1 MTVGPIGSTPTC
13 SASNCSAFQ
22 QRVQAACPSV
32 APPVVGSGVGFCCA
46 VPPEKEATMA
56 EATLV
61 ERAYTTILEHRD
73 DQSGRS
79 AETGI
84 RAHGRTGR
92 HWLSR
97 EQGRS
102 LTCIG
107 TFSW

>member
-1 MTVGPIGSTPTC
+1 
-13 SASNCSAFQ
+13 
-22 QRVQAACPSV
+22 
-32 APPVVGSGVGFCCA
+32 
-46 VPPEKEATMA
+46 MA

-107 TFSW
+107 TFSWCEPSGGRKGFSCNP